1 MSISRI
7 SARNVIKG
15 RIVSIHKGQVAAEVT
30 LDIGGGNTLAA
41 TITVAS
47 VERLGL
53 KEGMEAAAVVKASD
67 VMIALTE

>member
-7 SARNVIKG
+7 SARNIVKG
-15 RIVSIHKGQVAAEVT
+15 EVVSVERGQVAAEVT
-30 LDIGGGNTLAA
+30 LDIGGGNTLTA

-53 KEGMEAAAVVKASD
+53 KEGVEASAVIKASD
-67 VMIALTE
+67 VMMAITD